1 MARALGGLTQK
12 TSNWCVDSAT
22 VVLGP
27 FRMDARTA
35 ELPVTLQRESW
46 LRRERASGRFYDR
59 LMVVLGLVMLG
70 MIALAVALLKR
81 EAQPGT
87 LLYAPLSAL
96 LLIGILL
103 PAIAVMALYA
113 RKVAVR
119 RAEEGGLG
127 SGRLHVRLV
136 ALFTAIAA
144 IPTVLVAIFASVL
157 FQSGLEFW
165 FSNRARNMLENT
177 VQIAQA
183 SYQREL
189 DRVTSETTTMSSDLA
204 GYLQQLSIGDPRFGD
219 LFAKQV
225 YIRNLS
231 EAVIVNVG
239 KDGIPRSL
247 ILVNPYD
254 RPLERIIS
262 KEKIAGLKGRHSVPI
277 NSADRIGALV
287 PLNYG
292 PQTYLYAARVFDPQF
307 RQQIERS
314 SDVLHDYRSLLKRSR
329 VNQLQFNA
337 ALLLGSLIIVGL
349 SILTA
354 LKLADRLV
362 RPVGELV
369 DAAGRIEIGDFSA
382 RVPVSNTDD
391 EVQTLATAFNQMT
404 ERLEE
409 QTTELRTA
417 NTQLE
422 TRRAFIEAVL
432 SSVTAGV
439 IAVDTKRS
447 ILLLNRSA
455 ETLLEKGE
463 AIEGKALAA
472 VSPELEEFML
482 GQQSEANVLITADGV
497 QRTLAVKRVRYQDGS
512 VLTFDDITDQLTDQ
526 RRAAWSDIA
535 RRIAHEIK
543 NPLTPIQLAAE
554 RLQRRFG
561 GEIASDKETFERLTG
576 TIVRQVGDLRRMVD
590 EFSNFARMPKPV
602 FRDENVHEIARQALF
617 LHEVAHP
624 AISFALEPPNGE
636 FRMVCDR
643 RQLAQ
648 ALTNVVK
655 NGVEAIES
663 RRNRGEHSLAGDR
676 IELKVHEQGDL
687 LVIDVLDTGVGLP
700 EDRERL
706 TEPYMTTRVRGTGLG
721 LAIVKKIVEEHM
733 GEIAF
738 LDRQGGGT
746 HVRISFD
753 RAKLEALASDEAS
766 QSKDDDN
773 DDDEDA

>member
-1 MARALGGLTQK
+1 
-12 TSNWCVDSAT
+12 
-22 VVLGP
+22 
-27 FRMDARTA
+27 MDARTA
-35 ELPVTLQRESW
+35 ESPVTLQHESW
-46 LRRERASGRFYDR
+46 LQRERASGRFYDR
-59 LMVVLGLVMLG
+59 LMVLLALILAG
-70 MIALAVALLKR
+70 MIGLSAWLLSR
-81 EAQPGT
+81 SAEPGT
-87 LLYAPLSAL
+87 LLSPPLIAL
-96 LLIGILL
+96 LLIAILL
-103 PAIAVMALYA
+103 PAIALMALYA
-113 RKVAVR
+113 RKVAVQ

-144 IPTVLVAIFASVL
+144 VPTVLVAIFASVL

-177 VQIAQA
+177 VQIART
-183 SYQREL
+183 SYQNEVE
-189 DRVTSETTTMSSDLA
+189 RVSNETATASADLA
-204 GYLQQLSIGDPRFGD
+204 TYLRMTTIDDPRFS
-219 LFAKQV
+219 LAFAKNQV
-225 YIRNLS
+225 LNRNLS
-231 EAVIVNVG
+231 EAIIFTYG
-239 KDGIPRSL
+239 ADKQMRAIA
-247 ILVNPYD
+247 LVNPYD
-254 RPLERIIS
+254 RPLERDIPPRAMAELQHRDIVS
-262 KEKIAGLKGRHSVPI
+262 IT
-277 NSADRIGALV
+277 SADRIGAVTRLD
-287 PLNYG
+287 YG
-292 PQTYLYAARVFDPQF
+292 PNAYLYEARVFDPEL
-307 RQQIERS
+307 RKQIGRAN
-314 SDVLHDYRSLLKRSR
+314 DVTHDYRSLLKRSR
-329 VNQLQFNA
+329 VNQLRFNA
-337 ALLLGSLIIVGL
+337 ALLLVSLVIVAL

-362 RPVGELV
+362 RPVGQLV
-369 DAAGRIEIGDFSA
+369 DAAGRIEAGDFSA
-382 RVPVSNTDD
+382 RVPVANTED

-404 ERLEE
+404 GRLEE
-409 QTTELRTA
+409 QTNELRSA

-439 IAVDTKRS
+439 IAVDTQHN

-455 ETLLEKGE
+455 ETLLEQGE
-463 AIEGKALAA
+463 RIEGKAL
-472 VSPELEEFML
+472 VSISPELEEFMR
-482 GQQSEANVLITADGV
+482 GQQSEANVLITSEGSP
-497 QRTLAVKRVRYQDGS
+497 RTLAVKRVRYQDGS
-512 VLTFDDITDQLTDQ
+512 VLTFDDITDQLSDQ

-561 GEIASDKETFERLTG
+561 EEISSDKDTFERLTG

-590 EFSNFARMPKPV
+590 EFSNFARMPKPA
-602 FRDENVHEIARQALF
+602 FREENVHEIARQALF

-624 AISFALEPPNGE
+624 AISFALEPPSGDI
-636 FRMVCDR
+636 RMVCDR

-676 IELKVHEQGDL
+676 VELKLHAEAGL

-753 RAKLEALASDEAS
+753 TARLAALESDDTATKTEE
-766 QSKDDDN
+766 DDD
-773 DDDEDA
+773 DVEDA

>member
-1 MARALGGLTQK
+1 
-12 TSNWCVDSAT
+12 
-22 VVLGP
+22 
-27 FRMDARTA
+27 MDARTA
-35 ELPVTLQRESW
+35 ESPVTLQQESW
-46 LRRERASGRFYDR
+46 LQRERASGRFYDR
-59 LMVVLGLVMLG
+59 LMLLVGLVLAGMLGLS
-70 MIALAVALLKR
+70 AWLLR
-81 EAQPGT
+81 RNAEPGT
-87 LLYAPLSAL
+87 LLSPPLIAV
-96 LLIGILL
+96 LLIAILL
-103 PAIAVMALYA
+103 PAIALMALYA

-119 RAEEGGLG
+119 RAERGGLG

-136 ALFTAIAA
+136 ALFTLLAA
-144 IPTVLVAIFASVL
+144 VPTVLVAIFASVL
-157 FQSGLEFW
+157 FQTGREFW

-177 VQIAQA
+177 VQVAQGVYRYELGQVGAQA
-183 SYQREL
+183 IA
-189 DRVTSETTTMSSDLA
+189 MA
-204 GYLQQLSIGDPRFGD
+204 GNMADGLSR
-219 LFAKQV
+219 
-225 YIRNLS
+225 
-231 EAVIVNVG
+231 
-239 KDGIPRSL
+239 
-247 ILVNPYD
+247 
-254 RPLERIIS
+254 
-262 KEKIAGLKGRHSVPI
+262 VPI
-277 NSADRIGALV
+277 DDPQVPVALAT
-287 PLNYG
+287 
-292 PQTYLYAARVFDPQF
+292 QTYLRSLNEAAILMIPPTGEVQSFAVINGYVGMIDPDRLRDAQHRLS
-307 RQQIERS
+307 RQPDKGFVDANTPNRIAVLTRLGFEKDFYLYVGRS
-314 SDVLHDYRSLLKRSR
+314 VDPAIAAQTDRANAVLRDYHALLKRSR
-329 VNQLQFNA
+329 VNQLRFNA

-369 DAAGRIEIGDFSA
+369 TAAGRIESGDFSA
-382 RVPVSNTDD
+382 RVPVTKSDD

-409 QTTELRTA
+409 QTNELRSA
-417 NTQLE
+417 NTQIE

-439 IAVDTKRS
+439 VAVDAQHG

-455 ETLLEKGE
+455 ETLLEQGE
-463 AIEGKALAA
+463 SIEGRALASL
-472 VSPELEEFML
+472 SPELEEFMR
-482 GQQSEANVLITADGV
+482 GQQSEANVLITADGM

-561 GEIASDKETFERLTG
+561 GEISSDKDTFERLTG

-602 FRDENVHEIARQALF
+602 FREEDVHEIARQALF

-624 AISFALEPPNGE
+624 AVSFTLEPPAGE

-655 NGVEAIES
+655 NSVEAIES

-676 IELKVHEQGDL
+676 VDLRLRRDGGL
-687 LVIDVLDTGVGLP
+687 LVIDILDTGVGLP

-753 RAKLEALASDEAS
+753 TAKLAALAGDQASHAS
-766 QSKDDDN
+766 QE
-773 DDDEDA
+773 DEDDVEDA

>member
-1 MARALGGLTQK
+1 
-12 TSNWCVDSAT
+12 
-22 VVLGP
+22 
-27 FRMDARTA
+27 MDARTA
-35 ELPVTLQRESW
+35 ESPVTMQQESW
-46 LRRERASGRFYDR
+46 LKRERASGRFYDR
-59 LMVVLGLVMLG
+59 LMALTAIIFVG
-70 MIALAVALLKR
+70 MIGLSAWLLNR
-81 EAQPGT
+81 SAEPGT
-87 LLYAPLSAL
+87 LLSPPLIAV
-96 LLIGILL
+96 LLIAILL
-103 PAIAVMALYA
+103 PAIALMALYA
-113 RKVAVR
+113 RRIAVR
-119 RAEEGGLG
+119 RAERGGLG

-144 IPTVLVAIFASVL
+144 VPTVLVAIFASVL

-177 VQIAQA
+177 VQVAT
-183 SYQREL
+183 STYQYEL
-189 DRVTSETTTMSSDLA
+189 DRVASEAVAMAGDLT
-204 GYLQQLSIGDPRFGD
+204 GYLQKIPIDDPQFNTGLALQTYR
-219 LFAKQV
+219 
-225 YIRNLS
+225 
-231 EAVIVNVG
+231 
-239 KDGIPRSL
+239 RSL
-247 ILVNPYD
+247 NEAAIVHIGSAQEVQTLAVASGTYGLSLNDERLKAAVAKLRKLPD
-254 RPLERIIS
+254 NASVDAETPERI
-262 KEKIAGLKGRHSVPI
+262 AVVTRLGAVP
-277 NSADRIGALV
+277 D
-287 PLNYG
+287 
-292 PQTYLYAARVFDPQF
+292 TYLYVGRVDPEVAGQIARAN
-307 RQQIERS
+307 E
-314 SDVLHDYRSLLKRSR
+314 VLADYRALLTKSR
-329 VNQLQFNA
+329 ANQLKFNA
-337 ALLLGSLIIVGL
+337 ALLLGALIIVGL

-369 DAAGRIEIGDFSA
+369 NAAGRIEAGDFSA
-382 RVPVSNTDD
+382 RVPVGGTED

-409 QTTELRTA
+409 QTTELRSA
-417 NTQLE
+417 NTQLD

-439 IAVDTKRS
+439 FALDAQHR

-455 ETLLEKGE
+455 EILLEQGE
-463 AIEGKALAA
+463 PIEGKALGA
-472 VSPELEEFML
+472 VSAELEEFMR
-482 GQQSEANVLITADGV
+482 GQQSEANVLIAADGA

-561 GEIASDKETFERLTG
+561 GEIESDKDTFERLTG

-624 AISFALEPPNGE
+624 AITFSLEPPTGD

-655 NGVEAIES
+655 NAVEAIES

-676 IELKVHEQGDL
+676 VDLKLRDNGGQ
-687 LVIDVLDTGVGLP
+687 LVIDLFDTGIGLP

-738 LDRQGGGT
+738 LDRRGGGT

-753 RAKLEALASDEAS
+753 AARLAALAGDGADEADGENN
-766 QSKDDDN
+766 QN
-773 DDDEDA
+773 GEEA